1 MRMLSVGYLPED
13 CSSLVDSGAV
23 LSTES
28 SLLSR
33 NFPVTAQNNR
43 ELKIDLARN
52 RKKLIGL
59 HQNPDNQK
67 SNNREFKF
75 PKQTN

>member
-1 MRMLSVGYLPED
+1 MDEKDGRKVIRSTLSPSNTGVRLIMRMLSVSYLPED
-13 CSSLVDSGAV
+13 CSSLVIYGAV

-43 ELKIDLARN
+43 ELKNDLAKN
-52 RKKLIGL
+52 R
-59 HQNPDNQK
+59 
-67 SNNREFKF
+67 
-75 PKQTN
+75 

>member
-1 MRMLSVGYLPED
+1 MSMLSVSYLPED
-13 CSSLVDSGAV
+13 YSSLVNSGAV

-28 SLLSR
+28 SVLSR

-43 ELKIDLARN
+43 ELKNDLARN
-52 RKKLIGL
+52 RKKLCGL
-59 HQNPDNQK
+59 HQNPENRR

-75 PKQTN
+75 PKQAN

>member
-1 MRMLSVGYLPED
+1 M
-13 CSSLVDSGAV
+13 

-28 SLLSR
+28 SVLSR

-43 ELKIDLARN
+43 ELKNDLARN
-52 RKKLIGL
+52 RKKFSGL
-59 HQNPDNQK
+59 RQNPENRK

-75 PKQTN
+75 QKQTN